1 MATTNYAM
9 VSGSVIESVAVVD
22 PATPGGEAWLAI
34 VTPDYDQVEA
44 ISTLTPEPGIG
55 WIRRSAGTYVPPTIF
70 TTSTLTLAANGS
82 NHATVTYTDNHSSPL
97 AFVTFNVNGATATE
111 ATASGVAEIT
121 VTASAAGPVVV
132 TCENLSIT
140 LEAE

>member
-1 MATTNYAM
+1 MTATNFAM

-22 PATPGGEAWLAI
+22 PATPDGEAWLAI
-34 VTPDYDQVEA
+34 VTPLYDHVENV
-44 ISTLTPEPGIG
+44 STLTPEPGIG

-111 ATASGVAEIT
+111 ATASGVAAIT
-121 VTASAAGPVVV
+121 VTASAAAPIVVS
-132 TCENLSIT
+132 CEGLTIT